1 MSYEN
6 IYVSLFKAKQPS
18 SFMGLTL
25 QEQCYTAVHE
35 DLFVQILLKGTDTS
49 MLVRVAAR
57 SKAYSCGRSPAEI
70 VGSNPTGSM
79 DVCPLR
85 VLSVVR

>member
-25 QEQCYTAVHE
+25 HEQCYTTVHE

-49 MLVRVAAR
+49 MPV
-57 SKAYSCGRSPAEI
+57 
-70 VGSNPTGSM
+70 
-79 DVCPLR
+79 
-85 VLSVVR
+85 